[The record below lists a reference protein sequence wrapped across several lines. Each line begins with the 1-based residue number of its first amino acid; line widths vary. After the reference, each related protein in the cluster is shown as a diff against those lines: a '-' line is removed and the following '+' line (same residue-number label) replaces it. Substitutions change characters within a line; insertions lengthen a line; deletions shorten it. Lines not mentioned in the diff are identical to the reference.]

1 MSQPRYLTFIVR
13 ALLYCITVLNP
24 SIENIMRTSTRHS
37 YAARHSCA
45 RLSLSNALLVVFLCI
60 TTSALAHSS
69 PSLSL
74 ERTDAAT
81 GDSFSTDG
89 LSKKDTTSA
98 TIAVFHNTDGLFVR
112 GLHHAGTTLLFK
124 LFALHP
130 DVSPISSGKYFLS
143 SEMLHQQ
150 LFQ

>member
-1 MSQPRYLTFIVR
+1 VVKHILFVVFR
-13 ALLYCITVLNP
+13 AYSAILD
-24 SIENIMRTSTRHS
+24 TSTWQ
-37 YAARHSCA
+37 
-45 RLSLSNALLVVFLCI
+45 LSNVFGLRAAAPGNIIANEDVDILLRRKPGAIEDATALLVC
-60 TTSALAHSS
+60 SSS